1 MHWLVI
7 SAFVAGSS
15 WGPVIQVVPTPDHR
29 TCQTLRDR
37 VLADV
42 KKQAQSNLIGA
53 LEHFDEGE
61 ATGLV
66 RGTREVARIRCVQT
80 R

>member
-7 SAFVAGSS
+7 SAFVAGNS
-15 WGPVIQVVPTPDHR
+15 WGPVIQVVPTPDLR
-29 TCQTLRDR
+29 TCQTLKDQ

-42 KKQAQSNLIGA
+42 KKQAQSNLVGA

-61 ATGLV
+61 ATGLT
-66 RGTREVARIRCVQT
+66 RGTREIARVRCVQT